1 MKERNRKILVV
12 LFCISFILAMKLS
25 VDSLIESYNTL
36 AAFDYNNILFH
47 DNISFASY
55 QTYKVENF
63 TLDQEETVKF
73 EFAIDVGV
81 GKVLVRVYD
90 DNDNEIVKVEK
101 LNYEEEFTRVLPE
114 GNYTYE
120 LELLGVRNGSVK
132 AKAFIE

>member
-1 MKERNRKILVV
+1 
-12 LFCISFILAMKLS
+12 MKLS

>member
-81 GKVLVRVYD
+81 G
-90 DNDNEIVKVEK
+90 
-101 LNYEEEFTRVLPE
+101 
-114 GNYTYE
+114 
-120 LELLGVRNGSVK
+120 
-132 AKAFIE
+132 